1 MSIES
6 ERYKKKIQGRSQERL
21 GKTLGK
27 LMKHDGGMRK
37 LYAVDN

>member
-1 MSIES
+1 MFIES

-27 LMKHDGGMRK
+27 LMKHGGMRK